1 MFSAEE
7 GEHHVN
13 FSLGKENIGG
23 FYFFLSCYD

>member
-23 FYFFLSCYD
+23 FYFLSCYD